1 MELSKKT
8 TILLS
13 PELHLRLSRIAVSR
27 KTSLGNLVRTA
38 CEREYGGTS
47 TEEKLAALRRMVAM
61 NLPVGT
67 VRQMKLESIAPPKKL

>member
-38 CEREYGGTS
+38 CEREYGGVS